1 MRVVDTTGAGDAFSA
16 GMAVALAEGESMEEA
31 VRFAACCGSLA
42 CTVDEVIPSLP
53 RRPQVES
60 LRAKGSAGQA
70 AR

>member
-1 MRVVDTTGAGDAFSA
+1 
-16 GMAVALAEGESMEEA
+16 MEEA